1 MIYTRRPPR
10 VGALAL
16 VVSLSGLVIAL
27 VIALAV
33 SLIVLVVV

>member
-10 VGALAL
+10 VRALAL

-27 VIALAV
+27 AV
-33 SLIVLVVV
+33 SLIVLVIV